1 MISFFTPVYGNLLM
15 TQFQNMAETITAE
28 YIEDLYK
35 EINERGTTPSFDYLM
50 QKVKELNDDLNRRAI
65 WIREDYKEER
75 MKKSTRLTKA
85 CKKIIAKSVNDF
97 ACAAK
102 LVLNTTTRRE
112 ATSGPITIKSSFQ

>member
-35 EINERGTTPSFDYLM
+35 EINEKGTTPSFDYLM

-85 CKKIIAKSVNDF
+85 CKKIVSKSVNDF

-102 LVLNTTTRRE
+102 LVLNTSVRRE
-112 ATSGPITIKSSFQ
+112 PSSEHLTIKSRFQ

>member
-28 YIEDLYK
+28 YIEDLYR
-35 EINERGTTPSFDYLM
+35 EINDNGTTPSFDYLM
-50 QKVKELNDDLNRRAI
+50 QKVKELNDDLNRRAV

-75 MKKSTRLTKA
+75 LKRSTRLTKA
-85 CKKIIAKSVNDF
+85 CKKIISKSVNDF

-102 LVLNTTTRRE
+102 LVLNTSSRRE
-112 ATSGPITIKSSFQ
+112 TISGPLTVRSTF